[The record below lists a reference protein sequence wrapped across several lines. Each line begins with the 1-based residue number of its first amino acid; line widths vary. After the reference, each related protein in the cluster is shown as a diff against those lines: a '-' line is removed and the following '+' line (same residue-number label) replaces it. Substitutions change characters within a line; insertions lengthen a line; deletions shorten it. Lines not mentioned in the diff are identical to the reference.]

1 LSPILTV
8 FVIAAIASAVLLAV
22 LIRLLPSH
30 FLAAGINERSNHTQP
45 ARQLGGLAI
54 VPVVLALLWLFGA
67 RMGLD
72 QRFLVTASIGALI

>member
-1 LSPILTV
+1 MPLILTLV
-8 FVIAAIASAVLLAV
+8 LAATIGTMLLLAG

-54 VPVVLALLWLFGA
+54 VPVTLVLLWLFA
-67 RMGLD
+67 AQAGLD
-72 QRFLVTASIGALI
+72 QRFLVTATIGALI